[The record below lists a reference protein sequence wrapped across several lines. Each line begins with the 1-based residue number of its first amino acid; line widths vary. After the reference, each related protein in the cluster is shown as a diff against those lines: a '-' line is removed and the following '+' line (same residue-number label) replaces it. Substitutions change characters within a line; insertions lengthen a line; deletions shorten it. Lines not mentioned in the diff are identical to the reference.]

1 MAIEYIN
8 TLQGDILTSYNNAAL
23 ANLGQRMGAKGDSIV
38 VKSFTLNDIFDDI
51 SKTDK
56 NYIVLQYYKPEGSEE
71 YTLSV
76 YNENTN
82 NPIEFKGNNNAKTT
96 ITPIEYI
103 GFSGTNNALNNC
115 DVTKTQENSY
125 FFKANINSN
134 NIEYYIAIE
143 ILGENDINIAIL
155 YTTNNVKT
163 LIVKDTDDYKKY
175 IVGSLDNF
183 NNINSFQDLINQLN
197 SINSSNV
204 SDFEETLCNTLIST
218 LPKYIIELYN
228 DNTYFYDN
236 YSGLN
241 KAIIENIVK
250 QLFLDSFFNNI
261 GTVNGIENNP
271 FFIYL
276 PKSLFISFYVNDNTG
291 IYYDSLPINVKFIK
305 DNGDG
310 TPIPH
315 SDNDKLFEDANIN
328 NYIIV
333 DSDIEKAAAYKTYLE
348 YDKLENISIRTDKL
362 YSIPYIGS
370 DNFWYINDIKTEV
383 TATGKDA
390 GNPNI
395 IVLQTNFVDTQS
407 ADYDTSDINE
417 VYFKQD
423 GPNTLHTYAGI
434 DIGKTNTN
442 YTFEFV
448 EEFYYKLNFNES
460 NKTIPVSV
468 GESKLNTYVFKV
480 KLPRLN
486 GANGLEH
493 DINFDSIIK
502 NSLVFYIIDNRL
514 SYFYND
520 TDKQLTN
527 ANIDEFRET
536 SLQHKLT
543 NNNSEQS
550 FITVLFHITTDS
562 NGNYIWEPLTN
573 EETGTVLDLGSM
585 ISSAEFAELFT
596 RITVNPDKY
605 KFSQLVLDNVNF
617 LHKNNTNTSTNAAKI
632 YPIIKNDNSEFY
644 ITNTVDNIDN
654 TTTSDNTNTIA
665 VHNNANITPKFV
677 TISNIDN
684 AGTDYLG
691 KDFVINENPATKYI
705 NFNGDKFAESSFNT
719 VENPKDLIPH
729 EIWAN
734 NSGTG
739 TYNTVSTIYPM
750 FDFREV
756 ITTNQTAM
764 NRLSLISLASSG
776 VAYNAYIGNSA
787 NTNEEGTL
795 YIGSSPTNYSMS
807 GNKTVTDD
815 YGKFKTYNKIN
826 FELPVETNNLTIYKA
841 DDNKYFTYINVAVPS
856 SSYISTIT
864 HTISTKYM
872 TETYVATYKTYTLN
886 AYGYISNTYSGFI
899 NATSIPSSVELA
911 NVTYDI
917 ENGHESLPKSL
928 LFIVNFSSYTNGKYV
943 ADSIEQIASSDS
955 IIEGITNIN
964 TATTQ
969 MLNNNDETNDLQ
981 VDPFLLSVLEDN
993 NEPTS
998 EVIIE
1003 E

>member
-23 ANLGQRMGAKGDSIV
+23 ANLGQRMGAKGDSII

-56 NYIVLQYYKPEGSEE
+56 NYIVLQYYKPNTSDE
-71 YTLSV
+71 YILGV
-76 YNENTN
+76 YNENQN
-82 NPIEFKGNNNAKTT
+82 NPIVFKGNNIKTT
-96 ITPIEYI
+96 ISPIEYI
-103 GFSGTNNALNNC
+103 GFSGTNVTLNNC
-115 DVTKTQENSY
+115 VVTKTQENSY

-134 NIEYYIAIE
+134 NTEYYIAIE
-143 ILGENDINIAIL
+143 ILGETDINIAVL
-155 YTTNNVKT
+155 YNINNEKI
-163 LIVKDTDDYKKY
+163 LIVKDTNYEKY
-175 IVGSLDNF
+175 IVESLDNF
-183 NNINSFQDLINQLN
+183 NNIDSFEKLLN
-197 SINSSNV
+197 ELNGINSSNNI
-204 SDFEETLCNTLIST
+204 SDFEETLCNTLVST

-236 YSGLN
+236 YAGLN

-250 QLFLDSFFNNI
+250 QLFLDSFFNTT
-261 GTVNGIENNP
+261 GTANGIEKNP
-271 FFIYL
+271 FFVYL
-276 PKSLFISFYVNDNTG
+276 PKSLSISFYVNDNTG

-315 SDNDKLFEDANIN
+315 NDNYNLFNDANIN

-348 YDKLENISIRTDKL
+348 YGNLENISIRTDKL

-407 ADYDTSDINE
+407 TDYDTDDINT

-423 GPNTLHTYAGI
+423 GPNTLHTYDGI
-434 DIGKTNTN
+434 DIGKKNTN
-442 YTFEFV
+442 NTFDFV
-448 EEFYYKLNFNES
+448 KFYYKLNYNES
-460 NKTIPVSV
+460 DKTVPVSV
-468 GESKLNTYVFKV
+468 GESKLNTYVFNV
-480 KLPRLN
+480 KLPKLN
-486 GANGLEH
+486 GDNGLANN
-493 DINFDSIIK
+493 INFDSIIK

-520 TDKQLTN
+520 ANKQLTN
-527 ANIDEFRET
+527 ANIGEFRET
-536 SLQHKLT
+536 SLQYKLT
-543 NNNSEQS
+543 NNNTEQS

-562 NGNYIWEPLTN
+562 NGNYIWEPLKN

-644 ITNTVDNIDN
+644 ITNTVDNVDN
-654 TTTSDNTNTIA
+654 TTTSANTIA
-665 VHNNANITPKFV
+665 VTNNTNITPKFV
-677 TISNIDN
+677 TISNIDDT
-684 AGTDYLG
+684 GTDYLG
-691 KDFVINENPATKYI
+691 EGFIINENPTTKYI
-705 NFNGDKFAESSFNT
+705 NFNGDKFAESGFNT
-719 VENPKDLIPH
+719 AENPKDLIPH
-729 EIWAN
+729 EIWIN
-734 NSGTG
+734 NSEGETN
-739 TYNTVSTIYPM
+739 NTISTIYPM

-756 ITTNQTAM
+756 ITTNQTTM

-787 NTNEEGTL
+787 NTTEEGTL
-795 YIGSSPTNYSMS
+795 YIGSSPTNYSMA

-826 FELPVETNNLTIYKA
+826 FELPVETNNLTIYKVS
-841 DDNKYFTYINVAVPS
+841 DNKYFTYINV
-856 SSYISTIT
+856 STTVTQFIAT
-864 HTISTKYM
+864 QHTISSKYM
-872 TETYVATYKTYTLN
+872 KDDFAATYNTYTFD
-886 AYGYISNTYSGFI
+886 AQDYINKMYSSFI
-899 NATSIPSSVELA
+899 ATPVMSPIELS
-911 NVTYDI
+911 NVTYDNNDPSKN
-917 ENGHESLPKSL
+917 ETLPNSL
-928 LFIVNFSSYTNGKYV
+928 LFIVNFNSYSNGKYNV
-943 ADSIEQIASSDS
+943 ESIEQIASSDS
-955 IIEGITNIN
+955 IIEGITE
-964 TATTQ
+964 
-969 MLNNNDETNDLQ
+969 LNNSATAQPQNDAQSQ
-981 VDPFLLSVLEDN
+981 VIVE
-993 NEPTS
+993 
-998 EVIIE
+998 
-1003 E
+1003 

>member
-23 ANLGQRMGAKGDSIV
+23 ANLGQRMGAKGDSII
-38 VKSFTLNDIFDDI
+38 VKSFTLNDIFANID
-51 SKTDK
+51 STNK
-56 NYIVLQYYKPEGSEE
+56 NYIILQYYKSNGSDE

-82 NPIEFKGNNNAKTT
+82 NPPIEFKGNNDKTT

-103 GFSGTNNALNNC
+103 GFSGTNNTLNNC
-115 DVTKTQENSY
+115 DVTKPQENSY

-134 NIEYYIAIE
+134 NTVYYIAVE
-143 ILGENDINIAIL
+143 ILGETDINIAVL
-155 YTTNNVKT
+155 YNTNNEKT
-163 LIVKDTDDYKKY
+163 LIVKDNDYKKY
-175 IVGSLDNF
+175 IVESLDNF
-183 NNINSFQDLINQLN
+183 NNITSFVGLINELN
-197 SINSSNV
+197 GIDSSNNV
-204 SDFEETLCNTLIST
+204 SDFERTLCDTLIST
-218 LPKYIIELYN
+218 LPKYIVELYN

-236 YSGLN
+236 YAGLN

-276 PKSLFISFYVNDNTG
+276 PKSLYISFYVNDNTG

-315 SDNDKLFEDANIN
+315 NDNYNLFVDANIN

-348 YDKLENISIRTDKL
+348 YGNLENISIRTDKL

-395 IVLQTNFVDTQS
+395 IVLHTSFEDTQS
-407 ADYDTSDINE
+407 TDYDTTDVDDI
-417 VYFKQD
+417 YFKQD
-423 GPNTLHTYAGI
+423 GPKTLHTYAGI
-434 DIGKTNTN
+434 NIGKENTN
-442 YTFEFV
+442 NTFDFV
-448 EEFYYKLNFNES
+448 EFNYKLNYNES
-460 NKTIPVSV
+460 HKTVPVSV

-480 KLPRLN
+480 KLPVLN
-486 GANGLEH
+486 GDNGLANN
-493 DINFDSIIK
+493 INFDSIIK
-502 NSLVFYIIDNRL
+502 NTLVFYIIDNRL
-514 SYFYND
+514 SYFYNNSN
-520 TDKQLTN
+520 KQLTN
-527 ANIDEFRET
+527 TNIGEFRET
-536 SLQHKLT
+536 SLQYKLT

-550 FITVLFHITTDS
+550 FITVLFHITGS
-562 NGNYIWEPLTN
+562 NGNYIWEPLIN
-573 EETGTVLDLGSM
+573 EETGAVLDLGSM

-617 LHKNNTNTSTNAAKI
+617 LHKNNTSTNTAKI

-654 TTTSDNTNTIA
+654 TTTSTNTNTIA
-665 VHNNANITPKFV
+665 VHNNTNITPKFV
-677 TISNIDN
+677 TISDIDDT
-684 AGTDYLG
+684 GTDYLG
-691 KDFVINENPATKYI
+691 EDFVLNEKPTTKYI

-719 VENPKDLIPH
+719 IENPKDLIPY

-795 YIGSSPTNYSMS
+795 YIGSSSTNFSMA

-841 DDNKYFTYINVAVPS
+841 NDKYFTYINV
-856 SSYISTIT
+856 STT
-864 HTISTKYM
+864 ATQFSATQHTISSKYM
-872 TETYVATYKTYTLN
+872 EEYPATYNTYTFDAEN
-886 AYGYISNTYSGFI
+886 YINTMYSTFI
-899 NATSIPSSVELA
+899 TAPVMSPIELS
-911 NVTYDI
+911 NVTYD
-917 ENGHESLPKSL
+917 NESLPKSL
-928 LFIVNFSSYTNGKYV
+928 LFIVNFNSYTGGKYNV
-943 ADSIEQIASSDS
+943 ESIEQIASSDS
-955 IIEGITNIN
+955 IIEGINE
-964 TATTQ
+964 
-969 MLNNNDETNDLQ
+969 LNNQEQNGTQSQ
-981 VDPFLLSVLEDN
+981 VIVEQ
-993 NEPTS
+993 
-998 EVIIE
+998 
-1003 E
+1003 

>member
-56 NYIVLQYYKPEGSEE
+56 NYIVLQYYKPTGSEE
-71 YTLSV
+71 YTLSI
-76 YNENTN
+76 YNENPDY
-82 NPIEFKGNNNAKTT
+82 PIKFKGNNNDKTT

-103 GFSGTNNALNNC
+103 GFSGTNNVLNNC

-134 NIEYYIAIE
+134 NTVYYIAIE
-143 ILGENDINIAIL
+143 ILGETDINIAVL
-155 YTTNNVKT
+155 YNTTNNEKT
-163 LIVKDTDDYKKY
+163 LIVKDNDYKKY
-175 IVGSLDNF
+175 IVESLDNF

-204 SDFEETLCNTLIST
+204 SDLEETLCNTLIST

-236 YSGLN
+236 YAGLN
-241 KAIIENIVK
+241 KAIIESIVK
-250 QLFLDSFFNNI
+250 QLFLDSFFNDI
-261 GTVNGIENNP
+261 GTSNASSNNP
-271 FFIYL
+271 FFVYL
-276 PKSLFISFYVNDNTG
+276 PKSLSISFYVNDNTG
-291 IYYDSLPINVKFIK
+291 IYYDSLPINTKFIK
-305 DNGDG
+305 DNGVG
-310 TPIPH
+310 TPISH
-315 SDNDKLFEDANIN
+315 EDNYNLFVDANIN

-348 YDKLENISIRTDKL
+348 YGNLENISIRTDKL

-395 IVLQTNFVDTQS
+395 IVLQTNFVDTQGTN
-407 ADYDTSDINE
+407 YDTSNIND

-423 GPNTLHTYAGI
+423 GPNVLHTYNGI
-434 DIGKTNTN
+434 DLNINNGTSE
-442 YTFEFV
+442 YV
-448 EEFYYKLNFNES
+448 EFYYKLNYNES
-460 NKTIPVSV
+460 NETSSVSV
-468 GESKLNTYVFKV
+468 DESKLNTYVFKV
-480 KLPRLN
+480 KLPELYGN
-486 GANGLEH
+486 NGLTNN
-493 DINFDSIIK
+493 INFDSIIK

-520 TDKQLTN
+520 ANKQLTIT
-527 ANIDEFRET
+527 NIDEFRKT
-536 SLQHKLT
+536 SLQYKLT

-550 FITVLFHITTDS
+550 FITVLFSIKYDTDEKI
-562 NGNYIWEPLTN
+562 YKWEPLKN
-573 EETGTVLDLGSM
+573 EATGTVLDLGSM

-605 KFSQLVLDNVNF
+605 QFSQLILDNVKF
-617 LHKNNTNTSTNAAKI
+617 LHKNNTSTNTAKI

-644 ITNTVDNIDN
+644 ITNTVNN
-654 TTTSDNTNTIA
+654 TTTADNTNTLA
-665 VHNNANITPKFV
+665 VQNNTNITPKFV

-691 KDFVINENPATKYI
+691 KDLVINENPTTKYI

-719 VENPKDLIPH
+719 SENPIDLIPH

-734 NSGTG
+734 ANSNG

-787 NTNEEGTL
+787 NINEEGTL
-795 YIGSSPTNYSMS
+795 YIGSSATNYSMA
-807 GNKTVTDD
+807 GNKTVTND
-815 YGKFKTYNKIN
+815 YGNFKTYNKIN
-826 FELPVETNNLTIYKA
+826 FELPVETNNLTIYKVNNTN
-841 DDNKYFTYINVAVPS
+841 DGDKYFTYINV
-856 SSYISTIT
+856 STT
-864 HTISTKYM
+864 ATQFSATQHTISSKYM
-872 TETYVATYKTYTLN
+872 EEYPATYNTYTFN
-886 AYGYISNTYSGFI
+886 AQDYINAMYSSFI
-899 NATSIPSSVELA
+899 NTPSMSPIELS
-911 NVTYDI
+911 NVTY
-917 ENGHESLPKSL
+917 NGESLPASL
-928 LFIVNFSSYTNGKYV
+928 LFIVNFSSYSGGKYNV
-943 ADSIEQIASSDS
+943 ESIEQIASSDS
-955 IIEGITNIN
+955 IIEGIKELNDS
-964 TATTQ
+964 ATTQ
-969 MLNNNDETNDLQ
+969 TLDNNDETGDLQ
-981 VDPFLLSVLEDN
+981 VDPFLLSVLEDD